1 MCYDIQITIKNKA
14 RFTPGFI
21 FLKEKRRTEMNKN
34 LKFLGFCIIIGL
46 AIFFIII
53 AGIIGDQQDQIK
65 ELQYKI
71 EAQQKLLDYHN
82 DVLVNINRKVQ
93 FPGG

>member
-1 MCYDIQITIKNKA
+1 MENRNFRLI
-14 RFTPGFI
+14 
-21 FLKEKRRTEMNKN
+21 
-34 LKFLGFCIIIGL
+34 GFCIVG
-46 AIFFIII
+46 FFLLYLIM
-53 AGIIGDQQDQIK
+53 AGMMADQQDQIK

>member
-1 MCYDIQITIKNKA
+1 MENSNRKLIHLT
-14 RFTPGFI
+14 TVG
-21 FLKEKRRTEMNKN
+21 
-34 LKFLGFCIIIGL
+34 
-46 AIFFIII
+46 FFILYLVLAAMI
-53 AGIIGDQQDQIK
+53 ADKDIKIK

-71 EAQQKLLDYHN
+71 ESQQKLLDYHN

>member
-1 MCYDIQITIKNKA
+1 MEDRNF
-14 RFTPGFI
+14 R
-21 FLKEKRRTEMNKN
+21 L
-34 LKFLGFCIIIGL
+34 IG
-46 AIFFIII
+46 ICI
-53 AGIIGDQQDQIK
+53 AGFLILYLIMAGMMADQEEKIK

-82 DVLVNINRKVQ
+82 EVLVNINRKVQ

>member
-1 MCYDIQITIKNKA
+1 MDLEDRNFK
-14 RFTPGFI
+14 
-21 FLKEKRRTEMNKN
+21 L
-34 LKFLGFCIIIGL
+34 LGFFMVG
-46 AIFFIII
+46 FFILYLIM
-53 AGIIGDQQDQIK
+53 AGMMADQSNKIK

-82 DVLVNINRKVQ
+82 EVLVNINRKVQ

>member
-1 MCYDIQITIKNKA
+1 MEDRNFRLI
-14 RFTPGFI
+14 
-21 FLKEKRRTEMNKN
+21 
-34 LKFLGFCIIIGL
+34 GFCIIG
-46 AIFFIII
+46 FFILYCIM
-53 AGIIGDQQDQIK
+53 AGMMADQADKIK
-65 ELQYKI
+65 KLEYKI

>member
-1 MCYDIQITIKNKA
+1 MEDRNF
-14 RFTPGFI
+14 R
-21 FLKEKRRTEMNKN
+21 L
-34 LKFLGFCIIIGL
+34 LGFFIVG
-46 AIFFIII
+46 FFILYLIM
-53 AGIIGDQQDQIK
+53 AGIMADQQDQIK

>member
-1 MCYDIQITIKNKA
+1 MENSNRKLIHLTTVGFLILYLILAAMIADKDIK
-14 RFTPGFI
+14 
-21 FLKEKRRTEMNKN
+21 
-34 LKFLGFCIIIGL
+34 
-46 AIFFIII
+46 
-53 AGIIGDQQDQIK
+53 IK

-71 EAQQKLLDYHN
+71 ESQQKLLDYHN

>member
-1 MCYDIQITIKNKA
+1 MVVKLLKMMFGRCLDLKN
-14 RFTPGFI
+14 
-21 FLKEKRRTEMNKN
+21 NDV
-34 LKFLGFCIIIGL
+34 KFLGFCLLGL
-46 AIFFIII
+46 AILFIIM
-53 AGIIGDQQDQIK
+53 AGMMGDQQNQIK

-93 FPGG
+93 FPGE

>member
-1 MCYDIQITIKNKA
+1 MEDRNF
-14 RFTPGFI
+14 R
-21 FLKEKRRTEMNKN
+21 L
-34 LKFLGFCIIIGL
+34 LGFFIVG
-46 AIFFIII
+46 FFILYLIM
-53 AGIIGDQQDQIK
+53 AGMMSDQQDQIK

-71 EAQQKLLDYHN
+71 ESQQKLLDYHN

>member
-1 MCYDIQITIKNKA
+1 MKNSDV
-14 RFTPGFI
+14 R
-21 FLKEKRRTEMNKN
+21 
-34 LKFLGFCIIIGL
+34 FLGFCLLGL
-46 AIFFIII
+46 AILLIIM
-53 AGIIGDQQDQIK
+53 AGMIGDQQDQIK

>member
-1 MCYDIQITIKNKA
+1 MVVKLLKMFGRCLDLKN
-14 RFTPGFI
+14 
-21 FLKEKRRTEMNKN
+21 NDV
-34 LKFLGFCIIIGL
+34 KFLGFCLLGL
-46 AIFFIII
+46 AILFIIM
-53 AGIIGDQQDQIK
+53 AGMMGDQQNQIK

>member
-1 MCYDIQITIKNKA
+1 MEDRNFRLLTFTIV
-14 RFTPGFI
+14 G
-21 FLKEKRRTEMNKN
+21 
-34 LKFLGFCIIIGL
+34 
-46 AIFFIII
+46 FFILYMIMV
-53 AGIIGDQQDQIK
+53 GMMFDQSEQIK

-82 DVLVNINRKVQ
+82 EILVNINRKVQ

>member
-1 MCYDIQITIKNKA
+1 MVAKLLKTMFGRCLDLKN
-14 RFTPGFI
+14 
-21 FLKEKRRTEMNKN
+21 NDV
-34 LKFLGFCIIIGL
+34 KFLGFCIIGL
-46 AIFFIII
+46 AIFLIIM
-53 AGIIGDQQDQIK
+53 AGMMGDQQDQIK

>member
-1 MCYDIQITIKNKA
+1 MKNSDV
-14 RFTPGFI
+14 
-21 FLKEKRRTEMNKN
+21 
-34 LKFLGFCIIIGL
+34 KFLSFCLLGL
-46 AIFFIII
+46 AILFIIM
-53 AGIIGDQQDQIK
+53 AGMMVDQQDQIK

-82 DVLVNINRKVQ
+82 EILVNISRKVQ

>member
-1 MCYDIQITIKNKA
+1 MENSNRKLIHLTTVGFLILYLVLAAMIADKDIK
-14 RFTPGFI
+14 
-21 FLKEKRRTEMNKN
+21 
-34 LKFLGFCIIIGL
+34 
-46 AIFFIII
+46 
-53 AGIIGDQQDQIK
+53 IK

-82 DVLVNINRKVQ
+82 DILVNINRKVQ

>member
-1 MCYDIQITIKNKA
+1 MVVKLLKMMFGRCLDLKN
-14 RFTPGFI
+14 
-21 FLKEKRRTEMNKN
+21 NDV
-34 LKFLGFCIIIGL
+34 KFLGFCILEL
-46 AIFFIII
+46 AILFIIM
-53 AGIIGDQQDQIK
+53 AGMMGDQQNQIK

-71 EAQQKLLDYHN
+71 ESQQKLLDYHN

>member
-1 MCYDIQITIKNKA
+1 MEDRNF
-14 RFTPGFI
+14 R
-21 FLKEKRRTEMNKN
+21 L
-34 LKFLGFCIIIGL
+34 LGFFIVG
-46 AIFFIII
+46 FFILYLIM
-53 AGIIGDQQDQIK
+53 AGMMADQQDQIK